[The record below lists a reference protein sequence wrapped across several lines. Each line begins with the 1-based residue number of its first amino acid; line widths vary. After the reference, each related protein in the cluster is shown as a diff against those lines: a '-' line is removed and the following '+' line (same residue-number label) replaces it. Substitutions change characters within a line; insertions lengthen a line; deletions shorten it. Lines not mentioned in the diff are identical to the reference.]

1 MDLATFASGA
11 GLLPPRA
18 ALRSDAPALDLNGTW
33 RFRLSPAAAVPE
45 DFADPGYDDTGWD
58 ELPVPSHWNLR
69 GHGAPAYTNV
79 SYPFPLD
86 PPHVPDE
93 NPTGDHRRVFD
104 LPEGW
109 SGGRLRFEGADS
121 LARVWLNGHELGFWT
136 GSRLPAEFDAGP
148 WLRPGRNVLAV
159 RVHQWSAASY
169 LEDQDMWWLPGIFR
183 DVTLTRSAADVFVR
197 ATHDGRLCF
206 DGPGGL
212 LDLPEL
218 GVAGLEPGTE
228 IRVDAEPWTAETPR
242 LYDAVVRFPE
252 ETVRLRVGF
261 RTVSIEDGVLLANGR
276 PLLLKGVNRHEFH
289 PERGRAV
296 TYDTMR
302 EDVLLMKRHNV
313 NAVRTSH
320 YPPHPAFLDL
330 CDELGLWVIDECDL
344 ETHGFGQVGWRGNPT
359 DDPRYEDALL
369 DRMRRMVE
377 RDKNHPSVIMWSLGN
392 EAGVGRNLA
401 VMAGWARD
409 RDPSRPLHYEGD
421 RSCAHTDVYS
431 RMYASHAEVEAIGRR
446 AEDPLDDPELDARR
460 RAMPFLQCEYA
471 HAMGNGP
478 GGLAE
483 YQELFERYP
492 RLAGGFVWEWIDHG
506 IAHPSYGYAYGGDFG
521 EPLHDANFVI
531 DGLVF
536 PDRVPSPGLLD
547 LKKVFEPVRFA
558 FGDGVV
564 RITNG
569 YGFRDLS
576 HLGFVATVEVEGET
590 VAEHRLEVPPGG
602 GELEL
607 PDLRTP
613 PAPAGAASAGA
624 AAGAAAAGAAPAGE
638 RWLTVRALLAAD
650 QPWAA
655 AGHEVAWAQTL
666 LPPAPV
672 LDTPALDAPAP
683 ETSATDAPAANPPAL
698 DAPVT
703 DTPVIDGADA
713 TGADLAG
720 AGIGGTGVGGAGR
733 TVVLGAGAD
742 GRIEAPG
749 GSAFDARTGRLV
761 RLAGLEVDGPRLDLW
776 RAPTDNDRYG
786 GLEGRWRALGLHR
799 LTHRTDAV
807 EPDGGTLT
815 VRTRVAPAATD
826 LGMRATYRWTAAPD
840 GGLLLRVDI
849 EPEGDWSDPLPR
861 LGLAMTLPGAA
872 VDRVTWFGRGP
883 GEAYPD
889 TGLAARVGR
898 WSATVDE
905 LQTPYVHP
913 QENGH
918 RADVR
923 WADLGPFRITG
934 DPVFGLTARRWGTE
948 ELDAAR
954 HRPDLVPGDRVHLY
968 LDLAHQGIG
977 TATCGPGPLPRYDLH
992 ARPATLTLRF
1002 TPS

>member
-1 MDLATFASGA
+1 MDLETYTPGS
-11 GLLPPRA
+11 GLLEPRA
-18 ALRSDAPALDLNGTW
+18 ALRSDAPALDLNGRW
-33 RFRLSPAAAVPE
+33 RFRLSPTANVPD
-45 DFADPGYDDTGWD
+45 DFAQPGYDDTDWD
-58 ELPVPSHWNLR
+58 ELPVPSHWPLH

-79 SYPFPLD
+79 SYPFPVD

-93 NPTGDHRRVFD
+93 NPTGDYRRVFD
-104 LPEGW
+104 LPEDW
-109 SGGRLRFEGADS
+109 TGGRLRFEGADS

-183 DVTLTRSAADVFVR
+183 DVTLTRSAADVFVH
-197 ATHDGRLCF
+197 ASHDGSRGTLSF
-206 DGPGGL
+206 AGEGGL
-212 LDLPEL
+212 LSIPEL
-218 GVAGLEPGTE
+218 GVAGLEPGVQITLD
-228 IRVDAEPWTAETPR
+228 VEPWTAETPR
-242 LYDAVVRFPE
+242 LYDAVVTFPD

-261 RTVSIEDGVLLANGR
+261 RTISIADGVLLANGS

-296 TYDTMR
+296 PYETMR
-302 EDVLLMKRHNV
+302 ADVLLMKQHNV

-359 DDPRYEDALL
+359 DDPRYTDALL

-377 RDKNHPSVIMWSLGN
+377 RDKNHPSIIMWSLGN

-401 VMAGWARD
+401 VMADWARE

-421 RSCAHTDVYS
+421 WSCAHTDVYS
-431 RMYASHAEVEAIGRR
+431 RMYASHAEVEAIGRL

-492 RLAGGFVWEWIDHG
+492 RLAGGFIWEWIDHG
-506 IAHPSYGYAYGGDFG
+506 IAHPEFEYAYGGDYG
-521 EPLHDANFVI
+521 EPVHDSNFVI

-536 PDRVPSPGLLD
+536 PDRTPSPGLID
-547 LKKVFEPVRFA
+547 LKKVFEPVKFE

-564 RITNG
+564 RVVNG
-569 YGFRDLS
+569 YDFRDLS
-576 HLGFVATVEVEGET
+576 HLEFLATVEVEGET
-590 VAEHRLEVPPGG
+590 VAEDRLEVPADG
-602 GELEL
+602 GEVKL
-607 PDLRTP
+607 PDGP
-613 PAPAGAASAGA
+613 PSAP
-624 AAGAAAAGAAPAGE
+624 GE
-638 RWLTVRALLAAD
+638 RWLTVRARLSGD
-650 QPWAA
+650 QPWAE
-655 AGHEVAWAQTL
+655 AGHEIAWGQTL
-666 LPPAPV
+666 LSPPEPGTAG
-672 LDTPALDAPAP
+672 
-683 ETSATDAPAANPPAL
+683 SPPAL
-698 DAPVT
+698 A
-703 DTPVIDGADA
+703 
-713 TGADLAG
+713 LARE
-720 AGIGGTGVGGAGR
+720 GGEIAVG
-733 TVVLGAGAD
+733 
-742 GRIEAPG
+742 E
-749 GSAFDARTGRLV
+749 SAFDAATGRLV
-761 RLAGLEVDGPRLDLW
+761 RLFGLDVEGPRLDLW

-786 GLEGRWRALGLHR
+786 GLEGKWRALGLHR
-799 LTHRTDAV
+799 LTHRVDAV
-807 EPDGGTLT
+807 ETGDSLT

-826 LGMRATYRWTAAPD
+826 LGMRATYRWTLGAD
-840 GGLLLRVDI
+840 GGLLLTLEV
-849 EPEGDWSDPLPR
+849 EPEGDWRDPIPQ
-861 LGLAMTLPGAA
+861 LGLTMTLPGTA

-889 TGLAARVGR
+889 TGMAARVGR
-898 WSATVDE
+898 WTATIDE
-905 LQTPYVHP
+905 LQTPYVYP

-923 WADLGPFRITG
+923 WADFGAFKVSG
-934 DPVFGLTARRWGTE
+934 DPVFGMTARRWSTD
-948 ELDAAR
+948 ELAAAT
-954 HRPDLVPGDRVHLY
+954 HRPDLVPGDRVHLH

-977 TATCGPGPLPRYDLH
+977 TATCGPGALPHYELR
-992 ARPATLTLRF
+992 ASPATFTLRF
-1002 TPS
+1002 DPA